1 MLILHQTDT
10 KIYFQWK
17 DCKQLYWC
25 TTQNHTLMSE
35 PLSTAHRN
43 PINFCSME
51 EENGAVNGLI
61 EKISIFYII
70 IYIAYSMNNDIIF
83 LRLSTAG
90 YRNTKNYQLK
100 YVTNQW
106 PPCSGN
112 HGDPVWLPRTGV
124 LRAVLHSAGRGDGHH
139 HQRHYHYHYIIMTAG
154 DGHDDAGEL
163 HDQLHPLLHHVQA
176 VPHHLQVNNGL

>member
-1 MLILHQTDT
+1 
-10 KIYFQWK
+10 
-17 DCKQLYWC
+17 
-25 TTQNHTLMSE
+25 
-35 PLSTAHRN
+35 
-43 PINFCSME
+43 ME

-139 HQRHYHYHYIIMTAG
+139 HYH
-154 DGHDDAGEL
+154 
-163 HDQLHPLLHHVQA
+163 HH
-176 VPHHLQVNNGL
+176 